1 MFFPSTPNIFIP
13 GDGVFMLL
21 KFIRSNITIE
31 KKNFLAYLFI
41 SNLCKPRLLIFSMY

>member
-13 GDGVFMLL
+13 GDSVFMLL

-31 KKNFLAYLFI
+31 KKKLFSLFI
-41 SNLCKPRLLIFSMY
+41 YIKSMQTAAIDF